1 MLAAIL
7 GDGLCLEL
15 FILGS
20 VLLRVAHG
28 PVNFFAA
35 HVGGRSDRNGLRLA
49 GI

>member
-1 MLAAIL
+1 MLTAVL
-7 GDGLCLEL
+7 GDGLGLEL
-15 FILGS
+15 FIFGS

-28 PVNFFAA
+28 PVNLLAA